1 MKGKE
6 NTCDALWRRMKN
18 CCKYQCIGHGTRNEI
33 GTDETCTATLGK
45 SGRLRSQKMIEW
57 ITDWVQAHETLLW
70 ILGSFSFLIFV
81 LSLVGLPIIII
92 KMPRNYLSSPDIR
105 SFKHGSAWDR
115 TYLVG
120 KNIIAVLLIL
130 AGLAMLLLP
139 GQGLLTLV
147 IGLSM
152 LDFPRKRML
161 IKKILAH
168 KKVLGTAN
176 WLREKGGKPPLE
188 APA

>member
-1 MKGKE
+1 
-6 NTCDALWRRMKN
+6 
-18 CCKYQCIGHGTRNEI
+18 
-33 GTDETCTATLGK
+33 
-45 SGRLRSQKMIEW
+45 MIEW
-57 ITDWVQAHETLLW
+57 IADWAQAHETLLW
-70 ILGSFSFLIFV
+70 VLGSFSLLIFV

-92 KMPRNYLSSPDIR
+92 KMPRDYLSSPGASIR

-152 LDFPRKRML
+152 LNFPRKRVL
-161 IKKILAH
+161 IKKILAQ

-176 WLREKGGKPPLE
+176 WLRKKGGKPPLE

>member
-1 MKGKE
+1 
-6 NTCDALWRRMKN
+6 
-18 CCKYQCIGHGTRNEI
+18 
-33 GTDETCTATLGK
+33 
-45 SGRLRSQKMIEW
+45 MIEW
-57 ITDWVQAHETLLW
+57 IADWAQAHETLLW
-70 ILGSFSFLIFV
+70 VLGGFSFLIFAV
-81 LSLVGLPIIII
+81 SLVVLPIIII
-92 KMPRNYLSSPDIR
+92 KMPRDYLSSPDTSIR

-120 KNIIAVLLIL
+120 KNVIAVLLIL

-152 LDFPRKRML
+152 LNFPRKRVL
-161 IKKILAH
+161 IKKILAQ
-168 KKVLGTAN
+168 KKVLDTAN
-176 WLREKGGKPPLE
+176 WLRKKGEKPPLE